1 VWREKPRCA
10 CQPGITPAR
19 PGSWPSAALRASTI
33 RSTRRPYVPLKARNA
48 PRRWPGKN
56 AFYGSNFQVQCPS
69 RSRACP
75 ETTGDTRYR
84 LKTTGITVRL
94 YPLDRQDWRR
104 SAMLGL
110 FGRCAICGCKLKT
123 GAILYR
129 PLGDK
134 DREAAQQFGGCVN
147 QEGPTH
153 VVCSLFSAMIC
164 PFFATPN
171 ARHSKGVARGRL
183 AAVLGFRRI
192 QVHRTSDGAE
202 FVYSGL
208 IDTIPFKDPSVLA
221 GRPANEVSQSASI
234 DVVDRMYWRSDDE
247 LAPAWEEAEKHLA
260 GGSP

>member
-1 VWREKPRCA
+1 MTTPWRPPYRS
-10 CQPGITPAR
+10 TPA
-19 PGSWPSAALRASTI
+19 PGRLVARRGAQGVDHTVYAPALRPAQSAECSASVAGG
-33 RSTRRPYVPLKARNA
+33 RMPSMVELPSPVPESIQGLPRDHRGYPIPAENDWDNGA
-48 PRRWPGKN
+48 P
-56 AFYGSNFQVQCPS
+56 
-69 RSRACP
+69 
-75 ETTGDTRYR
+75 
-84 LKTTGITVRL
+84 L
-94 YPLDRQDWRR
+94 PLDRQDWRR

-123 GAILYR
+123 GEILYR

-153 VVCSLFSAMIC
+153 LVCSLFSAMIC

-202 FVYSGL
+202 FVYRGL

-221 GRPANEVSQSASI
+221 GRLANEVSQRAGI